1 MKDYILVT
9 GCGRSGT
16 KWLATLLQLCCPSNV
31 EVYHEL
37 SAYGPVSF
45 PKLDFSYLEKRILDE
60 VQNTDYWEEKLTLLR
75 KWSSSDI
82 VIEVSSFGQYFLF
95 GYNPPFKVYHL
106 IRHGLK
112 VIRSCLPR
120 QVFRGESLIHHP
132 TPELYGLQIPGW
144 RSLSRYEKLCWW
156 WKMVNDMLSNFAL
169 ETYRLEDLV
178 SDYCIAN
185 QAVKDILGID
195 LSKHLWSIIAHR
207 KVNQAKYRLPELSS
221 EQQQMF
227 QSICNDLL
235 LRYYPELM

>member
-1 MKDYILVT
+1 
-9 GCGRSGT
+9 
-16 KWLATLLQLCCPSNV
+16 
-31 EVYHEL
+31 
-37 SAYGPVSF
+37 
-45 PKLDFSYLEKRILDE
+45 
-60 VQNTDYWEEKLTLLR
+60 
-75 KWSSSDI
+75 
-82 VIEVSSFGQYFLF
+82 
-95 GYNPPFKVYHL
+95 
-106 IRHGLK
+106 
-112 VIRSCLPR
+112 
-120 QVFRGESLIHHP
+120 
-132 TPELYGLQIPGW
+132 
-144 RSLSRYEKLCWW
+144 
-156 WKMVNDMLSNFAL
+156 MVNDMLSNFAL